1 MTTTSP
7 ITGAGPGASDPA
19 ATEPGG
25 PARRRRAYSRTRV
38 GPLTYVA
45 MTVISL
51 IFILPL
57 LWMLLT
63 TFKTESDA
71 RSIPIRV
78 MPSEWTLRAYRLIFD
93 DAANPVY
100 TWLINSLVV
109 SVLHMVLNVVVAAM
123 AAYALSRMTFRGR
136 NLLFG
141 TLIATLFMPGFIFFM
156 PNYLTMSKLG
166 WLDSYWAL
174 VVPGAAGAFGVFFLR
189 QFFLAIPRELEESAL
204 IDGAN
209 SWTIFTRIML
219 PLSKPALVTLAV
231 LSFLGA
237 WNDFVW
243 PVFVLFSPDRMT
255 LAPGLATLYGAYTT
269 DYPVVM
275 AGATLAAI
283 PVLILYV
290 VVQRYVIEGV
300 ANSGLKG

>member
-1 MTTTSP
+1 
-7 ITGAGPGASDPA
+7 
-19 ATEPGG
+19 
-25 PARRRRAYSRTRV
+25 
-38 GPLTYVA
+38 

-51 IFILPL
+51 IFVLPL

-71 RSIPIRV
+71 RSIPIRI
-78 MPSEWTLRAYRLIFD
+78 MPSDWTLRAYRVIFD
-93 DAANPVY
+93 DAANPVF
-100 TWLINSLVV
+100 TWLFNSLAV
-109 SVLHMVLNVVVAAM
+109 SVLHMLLTVAVASA
-123 AAYALSRMTFRGR
+123 AAYALARMEFPGR

-141 TLIATLFMPGFIFFM
+141 VLIATLFVPGFIFFM
-156 PNYLTMSKLG
+156 PNYLTMSTLG

-189 QFFLAIPRELEESAL
+189 QFFLSIPRELEESAL

-209 SWTIFTRIML
+209 SWTIFTRIVL
-219 PLSKPALVTLAV
+219 PLSKPGLVTLAV

-243 PVFVLFSPDRMT
+243 PVFVLFSPNKMT
-255 LAPGLATLYGAYTT
+255 LAPGLATLQGAYTT

-275 AGATLAAI
+275 AGATVAAV

>member
-1 MTTTSP
+1 MTTTRP
-7 ITGAGPGASDPA
+7 ITSSRSGADSS
-19 ATEPGG
+19 TELGG
-25 PARRRRAYSRTRV
+25 RAHRRGYSRTRV

-45 MTVISL
+45 MTAISL
-51 IFILPL
+51 IFVLPL
-57 LWMLLT
+57 LWMVLT

-71 RSIPIRV
+71 RSIPIQV
-78 MPSEWTLRAYRLIFD
+78 MPSEWTLRAYRVIFD

-109 SVLHMVLNVVVAAM
+109 SVLHMLLTLAVASA
-123 AAYALSRMTFRGR
+123 AAYALARMRFAGR

-141 TLIATLFMPGFIFFM
+141 VLIATLFVPGFIFFM

-189 QFFLAIPRELEESAL
+189 QFFLSIPRELEESAL

-209 SWTIFTRIML
+209 SWTIFTRIVL
-219 PLSKPALVTLAV
+219 PLSKPGLVTLAV

-243 PVFVLFSPDRMT
+243 PVFVLFSPNKMT
-255 LAPGLATLYGAYTT
+255 LAPGLATLQGAYTT

-275 AGATLAAI
+275 AGATVAAV

>member
-1 MTTTSP
+1 MTTTKPLTGLGSGTDSP
-7 ITGAGPGASDPA
+7 A
-19 ATEPGG
+19 EPGG
-25 PARRRRAYSRTRV
+25 RVRRRRAYSRTRV

-51 IFILPL
+51 IFVLPL

-71 RSIPIRV
+71 RSIPIHV
-78 MPSEWTLRAYRLIFD
+78 MPSEWTLRAYRLIFA

-109 SVLHMVLNVVVAAM
+109 SVLHMLLNVAVAAM

-141 TLIATLFMPGFIFFM
+141 VLIATLFMPGFIFFM

-243 PVFVLFSPDRMT
+243 PVFVLFSPDKMT

-275 AGATLAAI
+275 AGATMAAI